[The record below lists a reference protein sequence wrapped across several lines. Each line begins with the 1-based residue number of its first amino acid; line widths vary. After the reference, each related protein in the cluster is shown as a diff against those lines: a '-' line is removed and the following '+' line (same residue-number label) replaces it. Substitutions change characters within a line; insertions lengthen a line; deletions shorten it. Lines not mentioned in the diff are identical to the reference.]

1 MDLLTKLPGQV
12 LDAAKSFTGPADPN
26 AEVTRLE
33 GEVDEARTK
42 LAELEQKLKEAKEKV
57 AQAGLAVASAN
68 GGRRKKT
75 RRSTRSRSG
84 RKSIRS

>member
-1 MDLLTKLPGQV
+1 MDYLRGLAAQV
-12 LDAAKSFTGPADPN
+12 TGPADPN